1 MKLRII
7 LLLAFVF
14 ALRGGVAAQ
23 EVDTLELF
31 DPAEVFVVEE
41 DVEQQALEAAW
52 QMVAGEWEY
61 SKPYVHAQGS
71 TIMGKLG
78 KTIAKSKIKKGLNKA
93 YKKLKLKNR
102 WQSLVLTN
110 DGQFQMRV
118 LGLPLNGSYTYNPE
132 EESLTLRWKG
142 IPMKSHTHR
151 DGNKLY
157 IAFDTDRLLVILHVI
172 SGIGNSEIL
181 KSLAL
186 LSENYRDVMVG
197 FEMKLVKQ

>member
-61 SKPYVHAQGS
+61 SKPY
-71 TIMGKLG
+71 
-78 KTIAKSKIKKGLNKA
+78 AKHLMT
-93 YKKLKLKNR
+93 
-102 WQSLVLTN
+102 SLLL
-110 DGQFQMRV
+110 M
-118 LGLPLNGSYTYNPE
+118 S
-132 EESLTLRWKG
+132 
-142 IPMKSHTHR
+142 
-151 DGNKLY
+151 
-157 IAFDTDRLLVILHVI
+157 DRQI
-172 SGIGNSEIL
+172 N
-181 KSLAL
+181 
-186 LSENYRDVMVG
+186 
-197 FEMKLVKQ
+197 